1 MIHNNMSIA
10 FDRVIRMFYY
20 DPYLPM
26 KCFATK
32 KQAHSI
38 MRVCDCLIGC
48 QFPPSN
54 RKSRPSRE
62 RLDQP
67 ERKGD
72 R

>member
-1 MIHNNMSIA
+1 
-10 FDRVIRMFYY
+10 MFYY